1 MVTWNEFLSFG
12 GFAHKM
18 LTNNYVINTYII
30 TCIFPNIINGNN
42 LDINWS
48 NEVKKN
54 CKKNLMSY

>member
-18 LTNNYVINTYII
+18 LTNNYVINTCII

-42 LDINWS
+42 LDIN
-48 NEVKKN
+48 
-54 CKKNLMSY
+54 